1 METEVRHFHLD
12 DDLAAQIP
20 LEAGDD
26 AGHVAWEDL
35 TPEMRLYASHKDCTM
50 RELGPRNSI
59 RVHVERDKR
68 RARVRRPYNE

>member
-35 TPEMRLYASHKDCTM
+35 TPEMRLYASHKDWVYHVV
-50 RELGPRNSI
+50 ELPTANRSTVMGGAMGSRSLI
-59 RVHVERDKR
+59 
-68 RARVRRPYNE
+68 